1 MKYYVEENLSNFK
14 FWSGGADRAKQ
25 LTSRELDELDD
36 LLPELLGDD
45 CSDTAINDL
54 FWFDFDKVV
63 ELIGLRLN
71 SSGDIIRGIDD
82 VDGDVVTG
90 AVSDWA
96 DDNGYE
102 LDEDQMQALADAIR
116 EADGLGL
123 DDDCSITVEDDV
135 ATECAERLGYS
146 NEDEDED

>member
-14 FWSGGADRAKQ
+14 FWSGGADRASK
-25 LTSRELDELDD
+25 LTSRELDKLDD

-54 FWFDFDKVV
+54 FWFEFDQVV

-102 LDEDQMQALADAIR
+102 LDEGQVQALADAIR
-116 EADGLGL
+116 EAGGLDL
-123 DDDCSITVEDDV
+123 DDDCSITVDDDE
-135 ATECAERLGYS
+135 ATYCAERLGYS
-146 NEDEDED
+146 NEEEEGD